1 VADAQQLPFP
11 DGAAANILM
20 VDVLHHLEFP
30 SRFFR
35 EAERLLR
42 PGGQIIMVE
51 SAITWGSTLF
61 YRLVHHEPVRTSADP
76 LVEGTPNPS
85 RDPYDFNQAIPTL
98 IATRDQ
104 ERFLHLFPNF
114 RIGRVVFIP
123 SLPAEWRI
131 QALDLDSCSIGMPG
145 VGVEHVLER
154 VFGRWLAFRMML
166 VVKKVGMF

>member
-11 DGAAANILM
+11 DGAAANIVM

-30 SRFFR
+30 SHFFR
-35 EAERLLR
+35 EAGRLLR
-42 PGGQIIMVE
+42 PGGRIMVE
-51 SAITWGSTLF
+51 SAVSSTMSRF
-61 YRLVHHEPVRTSADP
+61 GRLPIAI
-76 LVEGTPNPS
+76 EGTPNPS
-85 RDPYDFNQAIPTL
+85 RDPYDFNQSIPTL

-123 SLPAEWRI
+123 SLPAEWRV